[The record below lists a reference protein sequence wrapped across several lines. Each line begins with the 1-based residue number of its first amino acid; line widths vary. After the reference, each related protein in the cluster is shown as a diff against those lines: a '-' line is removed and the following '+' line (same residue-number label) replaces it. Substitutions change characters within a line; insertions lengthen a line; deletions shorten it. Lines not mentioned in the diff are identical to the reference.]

1 MNLDSRIFTQKKP
14 ENREL
19 LDSGSCGQRTMS
31 GSLMIHDSSRHDNR
45 GVPGCMGVGWVE
57 R

>member
-19 LDSGSCGQRTMS
+19 LDSGSCGQRTM
-31 GSLMIHDSSRHDNR
+31 
-45 GVPGCMGVGWVE
+45 
-57 R
+57 

>member
-31 GSLMIHDSSRHDNR
+31 GSLSLRH
-45 GVPGCMGVGWVE
+45 
-57 R
+57 

>member
-1 MNLDSRIFTQKKP
+1 MNLDSRIFTQRKP

-31 GSLMIHDSSRHDNR
+31 GSLKLLLGLLEQHCVN
-45 GVPGCMGVGWVE
+45 
-57 R
+57 